1 MWLETI
7 VESVTKLLAEIYL
20 VNIGL
25 MTSSKTVNLR
35 DGVAIQ
41 LSIFQKEKKRKKTLQ
56 NINTDGELISFFF
69 LLI

>member
-1 MWLETI
+1 M
-7 VESVTKLLAEIYL
+7 ESVTKLLAEIYL

-41 LSIFQKEKKRKKTLQ
+41 LSNFQKEKKKKKDPTEYKHRWR
-56 NINTDGELISFFF
+56 TDFFSF